1 MQVIRYCKFVALGG
15 EGVGWRGVNIYLS
28 DNPSSEKMRKGGNC
42 LTRLLSML
50 EVVHEQ
56 SSEL

>member
-1 MQVIRYCKFVALGG
+1 MIRYCKFVALGG

-28 DNPSSEKMRKGGNC
+28 DNPSSEKMSKGGNC
-42 LTRLLSML
+42 LTRLLSVL